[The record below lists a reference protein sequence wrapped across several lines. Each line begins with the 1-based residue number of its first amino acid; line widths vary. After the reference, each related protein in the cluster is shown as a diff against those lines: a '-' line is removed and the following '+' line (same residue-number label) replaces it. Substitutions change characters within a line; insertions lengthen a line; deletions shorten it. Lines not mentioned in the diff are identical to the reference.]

1 MTRFIEHVAEFPLGI
16 DDDDTRVEMEAKRDH
31 LLQQRQQLASQYS
44 QTSAKAFR
52 QRVIS
57 LAVEAG
63 LEPILTVSQR
73 AVAGNYYYCF
83 LILGTVALKQI
94 NSDST
99 FCYSLL
105 MQWPLPPSCTAVG
118 ELAAKKA
125 ILGL

>member
-52 QRVIS
+52 QRVIA

-73 AVAGNYYYCF
+73 AVAGNLTLRHCH
-83 LILGTVALKQI
+83 
-94 NSDST
+94 
-99 FCYSLL
+99 
-105 MQWPLPPSCTAVG
+105 
-118 ELAAKKA
+118 
-125 ILGL
+125 